1 MAIRIGER
9 PDLQPGDAAV
19 YEYAR
24 HLLMTGDVPDAVHA
38 GVVARL
44 GEEGAIELTA
54 VIGYYTMVAF
64 MLNAQGIPR
73 QPTDEPALA

>member
-1 MAIRIGER
+1 MNIAQELVLVGGDDDVGGFNGAGEGLVGGLR
-9 PDLQPGDAAV
+9 VQL
-19 YEYAR
+19 EF
-24 HLLMTGDVPDAVHA
+24 
-38 GVVARL
+38 
-44 GEEGAIELTA
+44 EEGAIELTA